1 MTDKLSLY
9 NNALTDGLGERR
21 LGSLTEAREPRRVLD
36 ELYAQEVAY
45 CLERKFWNFAYR
57 TVKIDASTT
66 VVPGFGFL
74 YAFKIPDDWIRTRLL
89 AAVPTLD
96 PPLLQVAE
104 ETGYWYTNITPIYVQ
119 YNSSDPLYGLNL
131 GAWPASFT
139 DYVAK
144 RLARKAASRIPG
156 KAELLAGPDGLIKQ
170 EERAYK
176 IASANCAM
184 NEAVG
189 FAPQSS
195 WVRAR
200 RGFTTQIPGPGGDN
214 PSGSGLIP

>member
-1 MTDKLSLY
+1 MADRLTLY
-9 NNALTDGLGERR
+9 NNTLAGLLGVRR
-21 LGSLTEAREPRRVLD
+21 IGSLSEPSEPRRALD
-36 ELYAQEVAY
+36 DAFTDVVAY

-57 TVKIDASTT
+57 AVAIDASSLA
-66 VVPGFGFL
+66 VPTFGYL

-89 AAVPTLD
+89 SAVETFD
-96 PPLLQVAE
+96 PPLLQVKE
-104 ETGYWYTNITPIYVQ
+104 ETGYWYASITPIFVQ
-119 YNSSDPLYGLNL
+119 YNSNHSLYGMNL

-139 DYVAK
+139 DYVSA
-144 RLARKAASRIPG
+144 RLARKICARVTGST
-156 KAELLAGPDGLIKQ
+156 KLLGGPDGLIKQ

-189 FAPQSS
+189 FAPKSS

-200 RGFTTQIPGPGGDN
+200 RGFGPGGDD
-214 PSGSGLIP
+214 PTGGSLVP